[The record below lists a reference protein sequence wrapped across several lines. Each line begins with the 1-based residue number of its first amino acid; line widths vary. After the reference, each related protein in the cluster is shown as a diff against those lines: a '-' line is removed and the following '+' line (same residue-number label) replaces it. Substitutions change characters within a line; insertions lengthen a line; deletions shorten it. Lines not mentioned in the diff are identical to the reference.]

1 MSNEIAVSLVH
12 KSAANHFYNS
22 FFIIEEEKL
31 GVLARWNPELKLV
44 SSNGE
49 VYTCRFNDFEVNV
62 KTRSQSII
70 KSLREYD
77 MAGSPYGFDILSLVS
92 ELEPDWENREETA

>member
-12 KSAANHFYNS
+12 KSAANLFYTS

-44 SSNGE
+44 SNNGDA
-49 VYTCRFNDFEVNV
+49 YTCRFNNFELNV

-70 KSLREYD
+70 KSLRENN
-77 MAGSPYGFDILSLVS
+77 MAGSPYGFDILGLVA
-92 ELEPDWENREETA
+92 ELDPDWEYREETA